1 MLAQDYLYDPQKL
14 LPRQQGTAWLTKG
27 QGAPVAEMLPSSIE
41 LEISVTGLTAKGR
54 VDDSHCRLKLFPL
67 DGCYDC
73 ESGALLCM
81 QCSTDFGETVA
92 TIECANGTII
102 FSAKCDSSPIA
113 LNQTTSL
120 NLEHSIIDEECVAH
134 CPASSIKVKLT
145 GTLAPPSALMHNA
158 LAHLNGTVGRTP
170 FGWDQLLTG
179 IHETIRTLFNFWN
192 HYLFL
197 GLFVLIGILIFLIAP
212 TFVIRLPYL
221 CIYLTLRLIRRCFH
235 F

>member
-1 MLAQDYLYDPQKL
+1 
-14 LPRQQGTAWLTKG
+14 
-27 QGAPVAEMLPSSIE
+27 
-41 LEISVTGLTAKGR
+41 
-54 VDDSHCRLKLFPL
+54 
-67 DGCYDC
+67 
-73 ESGALLCM
+73 M

-120 NLEHSIIDEECVAH
+120 NLDHSIIDEECVAH

-170 FGWDQLLTG
+170 FGWDQMLIG
-179 IHETIRTLFNFWN
+179 IHDTIRTLFNFWN